1 MEGLITI
8 KNVKTEKVYT
18 VSAEGWAKIEA
29 QGWASRY
36 TIIDR
41 RKPIDK
47 ATPTFLPKEI
57 AEKAKSAAAKALE
70 EGAKEQPGTDGARQ
84 S

>member
-1 MEGLITI
+1 MEEQLTI
-8 KNVKTEKVYT
+8 QNLKTWKVYT

-29 QGWASRY
+29 QDWASRY

-70 EGAKEQPGTDGARQ
+70 DGAKEQPGADGARQ